1 MNYIISVL
9 FILITSCS
17 FSQSNESSL
26 DSLKRE
32 WKTELTDFTAN
43 NPAYFAP
50 LDEYSSFADSVY
62 TMFQKDTFI
71 VETIYARQL
80 TYDGSTMGLNQ
91 SSIACEKEY
100 ELLLNKYYQLLL
112 AKLSKEDRKIL
123 IADQKAW
130 LKFREQDRKLNTL
143 IIKEKYSGGGTI
155 QLLIHSSQYMYITKS
170 RVNELVQ
177 YLIRMV

>member
-1 MNYIISVL
+1 MNFLLTAL
-9 FILITSCS
+9 FVVITFYS
-17 FSQSNESSL
+17 FSQPESSTL

-32 WKTELTDFTAN
+32 WKIELSEFVTNHPEDFAELN
-43 NPAYFAP
+43 
-50 LDEYSSFADSVY
+50 EYSVFSDTIFN
-62 TMFQKDTFI
+62 MFQKDTFI

-80 TYDGSTMGLNQ
+80 AYDGSTMGLNQ

-100 ELLLNKYYQLLL
+100 EILLNKYYQLLL
-112 AKLSKEDRKIL
+112 AKLSKEDRKVL

-155 QLLIHSSQYMYITKS
+155 QLLIHSSQYLYITKS